1 MNTNRI
7 VITRFAPSPTGNL
20 HIGGARTALFNW
32 LFAKN
37 QKGKF
42 LLRIEDTDTQRSKNE
57 FYEQIISTL
66 KWLEINWDEEPYI
79 QSNNIK
85 SHVNIANILLKNG
98 HAYKC
103 YCTEKELEDEKKL
116 YLEKKIPYTYSK
128 KCRNILENIDNKSF
142 VVRFK
147 SKIEGKTVLKDLV
160 QGNIEINNN
169 TIEDF
174 VILRKDNKPTY
185 NLSAAVDD
193 YQMKITHVIRGDD
206 HKINAFKQVQ
216 IFERMNW
223 KMPEYAHIPLIHSKE
238 GKKLSKRDDAS
249 TVEDYKKIGILP
261 EALRNYLL
269 RLGWSYKDKEIFTEE
284 ESIKFFNLKNI
295 GKSPSKLDFD
305 RIKSINEFYIKSTR
319 DDILIEKLI
328 NYSKLYKKEIPKQFY
343 DTIKINLSFL
353 KNKSKSLEDIYNNS
367 KYIFSYE
374 LKDDEIK
381 KIDKSKFTIIKNIY
395 FLIKREKKIDKDYL
409 KNIFDKIIET
419 EKINFKDI
427 GQPLRIILTGSEY
440 GPAIYDIANSLS
452 FDEFINRLEL
462 FFSKIDK
469 NIKNW

>member
-1 MNTNRI
+1 MNTNQI

-147 SKIEGKTVLKDLV
+147 SKIEGKTILKDLV

-395 FLIKREKKIDKDYL
+395 FLIKKEKKIDKDYL

-469 NIKNW
+469 NIKN

>member
-1 MNTNRI
+1 MNNI
-7 VITRFAPSPTGNL
+7 QKVITRFAPSPTGNL

-32 LFAKN
+32 LFSKN

-42 LLRIEDTDTQRSKNE
+42 LLRIEDTDVQRSKDE
-57 FYEQIISTL
+57 YYEQIISTL

-79 QSNNIK
+79 QSKNIE
-85 SHVNIANILLKNG
+85 SHINIANTLLKNG
-98 HAYKC
+98 YAYKC
-103 YCTEKELEDEKKL
+103 YCTEKELEEEKKI

-128 KCRNILENIDNKSF
+128 KCRNILEENNNKSF

-147 SKIEGKTVLKDLV
+147 SKVEGKTILKDLV
-160 QGNIEINNN
+160 QGNIEINNS

-193 YQMKITHVIRGDD
+193 YQMQISHVIRGDD
-206 HKINAFKQVQ
+206 HKINAFKQIQ
-216 IFERMNW
+216 IFESMKW
-223 KMPEYAHIPLIHSKE
+223 KIPQYAHIPLIHSKE

-269 RLGWSYKDKEIFTEE
+269 RLGWSHKDKEIFSAQ
-284 ESIKFFNLKNI
+284 ESIELFSLKNI
-295 GKSPSKLDFD
+295 GKSPSKLDFE
-305 RIKSINEFYIKSTR
+305 RIKSINEYYIKSTK
-319 DDILIEKLI
+319 DEILLEKLI
-328 NYSKLYKKEIPKQFY
+328 HYSELYKEKIPKQFHE
-343 DTIKINLSFL
+343 TIKINLSFL

-374 LKDDEIK
+374 LNESEIQ
-381 KIDKSKFTIIKNIY
+381 KIDKSKLTIIKNIHS
-395 FLIKREKKIDKDYL
+395 LIKKNKDISKDYL
-409 KNIFDKIIET
+409 KSIFDKIIET
-419 EKINFKDI
+419 EKINFKDL

-440 GPAIYDIANSLS
+440 GPAIYDIANSLGL
-452 FDEFINRLEL
+452 DEFLKRL
-462 FFSKIDK
+462 
-469 NIKNW
+469 

>member
-1 MNTNRI
+1 MNTNQI

-395 FLIKREKKIDKDYL
+395 FLIKKEKKIDKDYL

-469 NIKNW
+469 NIKN

>member
-1 MNTNRI
+1 MNTTQK

-32 LFAKN
+32 LFSKN

-42 LLRIEDTDTQRSKNE
+42 LLRIEDTDVQRSKSE
-57 FYEQIISTL
+57 YYEQIISTL

-79 QSNNIK
+79 QSKNIE
-85 SHVNIANILLKNG
+85 SHINVANILLKNG

-103 YCTEKELEDEKKL
+103 YCTEKELEEEKKL
-116 YLEKKIPYTYSK
+116 YQEKKIPYTYSK
-128 KCRNILENIDNKSF
+128 KCRNILENIANKPF

-147 SKIEGKTVLKDLV
+147 SKTEGKTILKDLV
-160 QGNIEINNN
+160 QGDVEINNN

-206 HKINAFKQVQ
+206 HKINAFKQIQ
-216 IFERMNW
+216 IFESMEW
-223 KMPEYAHIPLIHSKE
+223 KIPEYAHIPLIHSKE

-269 RLGWSYKDKEIFTEE
+269 RLGWSYKDKEIFTDV
-284 ESIKFFNLKNI
+284 ESIEFFNLKNI

-305 RIKSINEFYIKSTR
+305 RIKSINEFYIKSTK
-319 DDILIEKLI
+319 DEILLEKLI
-328 NYSKLYKKEIPKQFY
+328 NYSELYKEKIPKQFHEV
-343 DTIKINLSFL
+343 IKVSLFFL
-353 KNKSKSLEDIYNNS
+353 KNKSKSLEDIFNNS

-374 LKDDEIK
+374 LKDDQIK
-381 KIDKSKFTIIKNIY
+381 KIDISKLTIIKNIHS
-395 FLIKREKKIDKDYL
+395 LIKKEKNISKDYL

-419 EKINFKDI
+419 EKINFKDL

-440 GPAIYDIANSLS
+440 GPAIYDIASSLGL
-452 FDEFINRLEL
+452 DEFVNRLEL
-462 FFSKIDK
+462 FFAKIDK
-469 NIKNW
+469 NIKN

>member
-1 MNTNRI
+1 MNTNQI

-223 KMPEYAHIPLIHSKE
+223 KIPEYAHIPLIHSKE

-395 FLIKREKKIDKDYL
+395 FLIKKEKKIDKDYL

-419 EKINFKDI
+419 EKVNFKDI

-469 NIKNW
+469 NIKN